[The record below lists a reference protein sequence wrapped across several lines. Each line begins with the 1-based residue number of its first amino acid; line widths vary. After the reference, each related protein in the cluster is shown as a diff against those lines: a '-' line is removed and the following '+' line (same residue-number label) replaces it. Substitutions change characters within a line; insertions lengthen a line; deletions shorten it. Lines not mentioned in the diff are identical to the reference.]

1 MGRRSRDKSAR
12 RREAKSAQLP
22 EGERLAR
29 LVGELT
35 ADPEMAEG
43 RRRFPR
49 QISDEDALA
58 ITAALHGE
66 LDEGVVARE
75 EDARSRGARIACERG
90 CTGCCEEM
98 VLVSRPEALAAARFL
113 SREENA
119 DARRWFR
126 ANFRRW
132 RESVSDDPERLAD
145 LDLRGE
151 DRADY
156 LEAHRANWGKR
167 VLCALNRDGDC
178 VVYDARPLVCRNA
191 HALDTSAR
199 CHGGNQ
205 GWVPATRLTFAPVDE
220 FLGSAAYLLRATHN
234 AGGARPNRRES
245 LCVLVDQLLGPE
257 SE

>member
-1 MGRRSRDKSAR
+1 MGRRSRDKAAR
-12 RREAKSAQLP
+12 RRETKSAALP
-22 EGERLAR
+22 EGQRLAR

-35 ADPEMAEG
+35 ADADRAEG
-43 RRRFPR
+43 RKRFLSPVA
-49 QISDEDALA
+49 DEDALA
-58 ITAALHGE
+58 IVAALHGE
-66 LDEGVVARE
+66 LDEGTAARE
-75 EDARSRGARIACERG
+75 ADARSRGAKIACERG

-98 VLVSRPEALAAARFL
+98 VLTSRPEALAAARL
-113 SREENA
+113 LAREENA

-126 ANFRRW
+126 ANYRRW
-132 RESVSDDPERLAD
+132 RGAVGDDPERLAE
-145 LDLRGE
+145 LDLRPG

-156 LEAHRANWGKR
+156 LEAHRANWSKR

-205 GWVPATRLTFAPVDE
+205 GWVPATRLTFGPVDD

-234 AGGARPNRRES
+234 AGGAPPNRRES

-257 SE
+257 AE